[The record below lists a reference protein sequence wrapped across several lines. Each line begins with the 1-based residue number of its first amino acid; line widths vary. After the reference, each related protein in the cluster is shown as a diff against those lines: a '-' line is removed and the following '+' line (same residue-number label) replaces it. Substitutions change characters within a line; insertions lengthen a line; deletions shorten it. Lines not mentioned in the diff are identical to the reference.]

1 MDTKLTSKE
10 YWEEYYKKT
19 QTSKVKISRI
29 VSEYD
34 QLWEILLSQNEANPP
49 KTILEIGGYPGRYLA
64 YLSDKFSLV
73 PTCLDYNSDV
83 SKIEECMKIFDVN
96 DYKVLQTDIFNHQIE
111 KQYDIVISLGFVEHF
126 SDYNQI
132 LDKHCEYLKPGGTL
146 LIMIPNKRWLR
157 KWYGYIVDYDN
168 LKAHNLKC
176 MNFKTFNDFAKR
188 NNLKEIKL
196 TYFGEFQYAVHQKLN
211 FIQDIIKRVVKFIF
225 KRLNPFLRN
234 HPSKFYSSSIIAIYK
249 K

>member
-1 MDTKLTSKE
+1 MNSKLTSKE

-19 QTSKVKISRI
+19 QTTKDKISRI
-29 VSEYD
+29 ASEYD
-34 QLWEILLSQNEANPP
+34 QLWEMLFSKNEANPP

-64 YLSDKFSLV
+64 YLSDKFILV

-83 SKIEECMKIFDVN
+83 SKIEECMNIFDVN
-96 DYKVLQTDIFNHQIE
+96 DYKVIQTDIFNHQIE

-157 KWYGYIVDYDN
+157 KWYGYLVDYDN

-188 NNLKEIKL
+188 NNLNEIKL